1 MTTPRQSIT
10 NLLAAAGGGG
20 SPGRGG
26 GGGGLAAAASASS
39 ARAGRHYC
47 LAVQQLLLKGLA
59 PPPPGGGDSPSSA
72 AAAATRVLSL
82 RVVEQLARL
91 MERHGGGCSARLARG
106 AGGGAAAVLG
116 SEGQAAYLRQQQQRR
131 AADLAPV
138 LDQSL
143 SVSLGRQR
151 AGAVSSVDSDVDAD
165 AAALLGASPCHY
177 DSLKR
182 HVALSA
188 DGYRALLGP
197 WSSQLAVSVLALLPT
212 LIATIN
218 LCSSGGGVQRPDEA
232 LGEGL
237 ERAMEAVA
245 AAAAAMGL
253 PALAARLR
261 DLAGWRMA
269 SWRR

>member
-1 MTTPRQSIT
+1 M
-10 NLLAAAGGGG
+10 
-20 SPGRGG
+20 
-26 GGGGLAAAASASS
+26 AAAASASS

-72 AAAATRVLSL
+72 AAAAMRVLSL

-106 AGGGAAAVLG
+106 AGVRAAGLGG
-116 SEGQAAYLRQQQQRR
+116 EGQAACLRQQHRR

-138 LDQSL
+138 MDQGL
-143 SVSLGRQR
+143 PPGPGRQR
-151 AGAVSSVDSDVDAD
+151 AGAVSSVDSDADAD
-165 AAALLGASPCHY
+165 AAALLGASACHY

-182 HVALSA
+182 HVAISV

-197 WSSQLAVSVLALLPT
+197 WSSQLAVSVLLLLPT
-212 LIATIN
+212 LIATIT
-218 LCSSGGGVQRPDEA
+218 LSSSSGSIQRTDEA

-269 SWRR
+269 AWQRWGSSGAV